1 MKKLS
6 ELAER
11 IQFEELFLQLTNY
24 INNNPNIKG
33 NNLTN
38 FNVLSILLSKFSNR
52 NFYEEDKIFETIYN
66 LINDDKEFFSF
77 LKRFYW
83 KLDFDFISKNTIIK
97 YKLNEFYIKN
107 RNWVCEDVNRFI
119 HSLKYTKYDSSFLD
133 LFIQMYPYLNK
144 KDKKK
149 LTEKEEITYNNFW
162 IGLTKY
168 QNLTASFINKYYAVI
183 LTDKIFAR
191 NLKCGKNELYK
202 CNINIVQKILVCERN
217 K

>member
-66 LINDDKEFFSF
+66 LINDAKEIFSF
-77 LKRFYW
+77 LKRF
-83 KLDFDFISKNTIIK
+83 
-97 YKLNEFYIKN
+97 
-107 RNWVCEDVNRFI
+107 
-119 HSLKYTKYDSSFLD
+119 
-133 LFIQMYPYLNK
+133 
-144 KDKKK
+144 
-149 LTEKEEITYNNFW
+149 
-162 IGLTKY
+162 
-168 QNLTASFINKYYAVI
+168 
-183 LTDKIFAR
+183 
-191 NLKCGKNELYK
+191 
-202 CNINIVQKILVCERN
+202 
-217 K
+217 